1 LNFVEPPP
9 PPPSLQHTKEDH
21 VKVAAATRSNCL
33 LQSDGLS
40 HSPPKAPL
48 DGRGR
53 PVGSRKQAG
62 KARTALS
69 TKKRKFARFSSHIQ
83 QYVHQ
88 IQFPALILVWQT
100 WRLQKMS
107 FNSLRI

>member
-1 LNFVEPPP
+1 MQKF
-9 PPPSLQHTKEDH
+9 
-21 VKVAAATRSNCL
+21 AAATTSNCL
-33 LQSDGLS
+33 LQCDGLS

-53 PVGSRKQAG
+53 KQAG
-62 KARTALS
+62 KARTTLS
-69 TKKRKFARFSSHIQ
+69 TQKKTFARFSSHIQ

-100 WRLQKMS
+100 
-107 FNSLRI
+107 